1 MFLFFTDMLGKTEES
16 KSHLCIEIESLK
28 KELLKKDS
36 NKDSMYNEIKSKVQH
51 WKVRSLKLISYS
63 YMLLRM
69 KFVALH
75 HF

>member
-1 MFLFFTDMLGKTEES
+1 MLGKTEES

-51 WKVRSLKLISYS
+51 WKVRSLKLISFTCYLVGS
-63 YMLLRM
+63 LFLYTTFNILLRI
-69 KFVALH
+69 
-75 HF
+75 